1 MTSTCMKEDRAEI
14 EYLARDSDS
23 SSFARLMDLKIVEA
37 DRGYALAEAKI
48 SEEKHL
54 NFLGR
59 THGAVIF
66 AVADHACGVCGNS
79 LGRRSVLLHSSIN
92 LLGNPEPGSV
102 IQAEARM
109 IHVDETKGTMVID
122 VRNTSGE
129 PLARCQSVVFF
140 VNEVPLNKTPRC
152 SSTTL

>member
-1 MTSTCMKEDRAEI
+1 MASNRIKEDPTEI

-37 DRGYALAEAKI
+37 DRGYALAEAMI

-54 NFLGR
+54 NFRGR

-92 LLGNPEPGSV
+92 LLGNPKPGSI

-122 VRNTSGE
+122 VRSSNGD
-129 PLARCQSVVFF
+129 PLARCQSVVLF
-140 VNEVPLNKTPRC
+140 LN
-152 SSTTL
+152 